1 MSMTNIYIFTI
12 LVFLFPF
19 IYFFSERNKEYN
31 PFKSF
36 TLKPKKKKKVNFH
49 DFGID
54 KRKMQDSKETT
65 LKKINSELKRKGLVE
80 ISPTVNGQDFRL
92 DLGRDLDILI
102 ASEVVDYQTES
113 GSSASPEIALLGL
126 DGEIY
131 DYRLESTTYIV
142 NDIRLYD
149 DLKEEYEGY

>member
-1 MSMTNIYIFTI
+1 MSMTTIYIFTI

-36 TLKPKKKKKVNFH
+36 TIRPKKKKKVNFH

-54 KRKMQDSKETT
+54 KSKIQDNKETT

-80 ISPTVNGQDFRL
+80 ISPIVNGQDFRL
-92 DLGRDLDILI
+92 DLGRDLNVLI
-102 ASEVVDYQTES
+102 ASEVIDYQEKS
-113 GSSASPEIALLGL
+113 NSSITPEIALLGL

-131 DYRLESTTYIV
+131 DYRLEGTTYIV
-142 NDIRLYD
+142 NDFRLYD
-149 DLKEEYEGY
+149 DLKAEFEGY